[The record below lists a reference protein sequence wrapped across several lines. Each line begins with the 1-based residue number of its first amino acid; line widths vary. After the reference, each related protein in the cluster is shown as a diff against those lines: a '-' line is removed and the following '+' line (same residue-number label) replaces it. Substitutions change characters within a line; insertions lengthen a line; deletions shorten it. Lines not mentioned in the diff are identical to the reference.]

1 MKEQFKIK
9 PAGFEVNRNIIKEK
23 SHMISKIW
31 FILFFA
37 GTTIISLG
45 LAVVFWGTSA
55 FENAIISQLEL
66 KNGTQTFEWWER
78 PPVHPVLKVRI
89 FNYTNV
95 EACKAGNAS
104 KLLVEEVGPY
114 IYREII
120 TRVNVRFNEN
130 GTVTYQENVTHEWIG
145 GRPDSEIVRVPNLL
159 LIMAVQKV
167 KDMNYVTQFAAT
179 AFLSILEV
187 EPFKLLTVKE
197 YLWGYTD
204 NLLETAQNI
213 PMDTEVVDK
222 IGMLMKRSGLSK
234 DRITVHTG
242 NGDIDKL
249 GLYEELNG
257 LKSLKVW
264 GGEECDKIQGTDGS
278 MFPPNIIRDRDAPLE
293 IYTRDI
299 CRKFSLTYH
308 STNASFGIPSLRYK
322 PAKDVFTASSTKNSC
337 FCEKTVQDSKGTIQS
352 CPPAGVFNVSAC
364 QFGAPL
370 LISFPHF
377 YRGEKILLKNVDG
390 LKPNAE
396 LHETYLDV
404 HPRLGTPIGGWSRMQ
419 VNLQVTVVPTVPVLD
434 LLKDG
439 MILPML
445 WFEIGI
451 DSIPEVV
458 LSLLKQAYFTASTVE
473 TTFKWG
479 SLVCTFLSMCAL
491 AFVTKKYNLSIQL
504 RRSATLQRLT

>member
-9 PAGFEVNRNIIKEK
+9 PAGFEVNSNIIKKK

-37 GTTIISLG
+37 GTTILSLG
-45 LAVVFWGTSA
+45 LAVVFWGTST
-55 FENAIISQLEL
+55 FQNAILSQLEL

-78 PPVHPVLKVRI
+78 PPVHPMLKVRI

-95 EACKAGNAS
+95 EAYKTGNAS

-114 IYREII
+114 IYKEIM

-145 GRPDSEIVRVPNLL
+145 GRPDTEIIRVPNLP

-167 KDMNYVTQFAAT
+167 KDMNYFTQVFVTAG
-179 AFLSILEV
+179 LSMLEA

-204 NLLETAQNI
+204 NLLETAHNI
-213 PMDTEVVDK
+213 PMATEVEDK
-222 IGMLMKRSGLSK
+222 VGMLMKRAGLSK

-257 LKSLKVW
+257 VKSLRVW
-264 GGEECDKIQGTDGS
+264 GDEECDKIEGTDGS
-278 MFPPNIIRDRDAPLE
+278 MFPPNIIRDLDAPLD

-299 CRKFSLTYH
+299 CRKLSLKFH
-308 STNASFGIPSLRYK
+308 STNTSFGIPSLRYK
-322 PAKDVFTASSTKNSC
+322 LAEDVFTASSTENSC
-337 FCEKTVQDSKGTIQS
+337 FCEKTVQDSKRTIQS

-364 QFGAPL
+364 QSGVPL

-377 YRGEKILLKNVDG
+377 YLGEKILLKNVDG
-390 LKPNAE
+390 LNPNAD

-404 HPRLGTPIGGWSRMQ
+404 HPRIGTPIGGWSRMQ
-419 VNLQVTVVPTVPVLD
+419 LNLQVTVVPTVPVLD

-439 MILPML
+439 MILPMF

-451 DSIPEVV
+451 DSMPEVI
-458 LSLLKQAYFTASTVE
+458 LGILKQAYFTADTVE

-479 SLVCTFLSMCAL
+479 SLLCTVLSTCAL
-491 AFVTKKYNLSIQL
+491 AFMAKKYSSSIQL
-504 RRSATLQRLT
+504 TRSATLQRLT